1 MNHDSAAEIR
11 STLEMLGFSLKKRWG
26 QNFLVNRGA
35 RERIVALLEIEPGE
49 SVWEIGPGL
58 GSMTELLARS
68 ASALTVFE
76 VDRGLC
82 RWLEESMGG
91 RSGVRIVPGDF
102 VETWTGERDTR
113 GAPDRVM
120 GNLPY
125 RSASLMIGDM
135 VEGGLRPRRAVFT
148 VQRELSERL
157 VAKTGEKNYSSF
169 TVLCRACF
177 EIEHRGDLKPGS
189 FYPVPEV
196 VSSIIE
202 MRPRP
207 DGPSGKNLA
216 VLSALA
222 RGLFAARRKTIRNNV
237 AALARLEP
245 SDLLTPS
252 AVLAA
257 LEKAGIDPALR
268 AEDLD
273 PDTWAG
279 LALDLMRSAAP

>member
-11 STLEMLGFSLKKRWG
+11 STLETLGLSLKKRWG

-35 RERIVALLEIEPGE
+35 RERIVALLGIETGE
-49 SVWEIGPGL
+49 TVWEIGPGL

-91 RSGVRIVPGDF
+91 RPGVRIVPGDF
-102 VETWTGERDTR
+102 IETWTGERDAH
-113 GAPDRVM
+113 GAPDRVL

-148 VQRELSERL
+148 VQRELAERL
-157 VAKTGEKNYSSF
+157 VAGTGEKNYSSF

-177 EIEHRGDLKPGS
+177 RIEHRGDLKPGS
-189 FYPVPEV
+189 FYPAPEV
-196 VSSIIE
+196 VSSIID

-207 DGPSGKNLA
+207 DAPRGEALV

-222 RGLFAARRKTIRNNV
+222 RGLFAARRKTLRNNV
-237 AALARLEP
+237 TALTALEP
-245 SDLLTPS
+245 LR
-252 AVLAA
+252 VLAA
-257 LEKAGIDPALR
+257 LETAGIDPGRR
-268 AEDLD
+268 AEELD
-273 PDTWAG
+273 PDTWTA
-279 LALDLMRSAAP
+279 LARDLTRSAAP